1 VRVGGEPVVPAGGEM
16 VRHCLGHGGAVGA
29 LVAQA
34 PAARLLL
41 PHGRE
46 ANVQPTQRRHPP
58 ATPRQ

>member
-1 VRVGGEPVVPAGGEM
+1 M
-16 VRHCLGHGGAVGA
+16 RHGLRHGGAVGA
-29 LVAQA
+29 LVAEA

-58 ATPRQ
+58 ATIDFNTDLGQITVH